1 MADDV
6 GVGVFH
12 TQVAQE
18 VEHGF
23 LLCLGAG
30 VGGVAVGVETALIA
44 DADGIAVVVSGMCP
58 ADVLGERRHNVTVHS
73 DIVMVGGLAEPSF
86 ACCYQRFCGERSVAA
101 RGTAMYYQ
109 ELNVLAV

>member
-12 TQVAQE
+12 TEVAQE

-30 VGGVAVGVETALIA
+30 VGGLAVGVETALIA

-58 ADVLGERRHNVTVHS
+58 ADVLGERRHNVSVHS

-86 ACCYQRFCGERSVAA
+86 ACCYQRFCGEGSVAA
-101 RGTAMYYQ
+101 RGTAVYYQ